1 MSGAA
6 ALLLALPL
14 LAQTQAPASAD
25 ALARLRAA
33 SLAPSP
39 EMARLR
45 ALCDGIGGRVT
56 GTPAFERALQWGL
69 DGFRVAGVAARVERF
84 PLRNG
89 WQAGPASV
97 RVEGPF
103 AFSPRVTSWGWSP
116 ACDGTYA
123 VVDGGDGGEAALAA
137 LGERAKGAFVYLHSE
152 VSQTSGSG
160 PQASMAA
167 QPPSANLDS
176 LAPEACAPSSRAA

>member
-56 GTPAFERALQWGL
+56 GTPA
-69 DGFRVAGVAARVERF
+69 
-84 PLRNG
+84 
-89 WQAGPASV
+89 
-97 RVEGPF
+97 
-103 AFSPRVTSWGWSP
+103 
-116 ACDGTYA
+116 CDGTYA

-137 LGERAKGAFVYLHSE
+137 LGERAKGAFVYLRSE